1 MMGIIM
7 QQLKNFIETQGKDK
21 LDKILERSGFKDI
34 EIKPEEIYPESDFQ
48 KLVSATVE
56 VLGIDANTAQIEFA
70 KYVFPV
76 LKEEFPGY
84 FQTAKDTKTF
94 LKRVPRIHL
103 DLPGIVGSSAGT
115 VEKLKVIKDDPF
127 TIYYRSP
134 NKLCILMKKLIE
146 LSAENYGQKAEIEE
160 PKCMIRGDD
169 HCEVVV
175 KFA

>member
-1 MMGIIM
+1 MMGIVI
-7 QQLKNFIETQGKDK
+7 QQLVNFIKTQGKDK
-21 LDKILERSGFKDI
+21 LDKILEKSGFT
-34 EIKPEEIYPESDFQ
+34 EEIRIEKIYSETEFQ
-48 KLVSATVE
+48 KLLDATIE
-56 VLGIDANTAQIEFA
+56 VLGIDASTVQIEFV

-76 LKEEFPGY
+76 FEEEFSGY